1 MQQHVTI
8 MKMQLMMMDSCILP
22 VGCDTCSGETDGT
35 GVVVNNDADGDGVCD
50 ADEVFGCTDPLY
62 EEYDPLATE
71 DDGSCS
77 VLSLDGCTDPTACN
91 YNENATDDNGS
102 CILPVGCD
110 TCSGETDGTGVV
122 VNNDADGDG
131 VCDADEVAGCQDAT
145 ACNYNENATDD
156 DGSCILPVGCD
167 TCSGETDGTGVVVN
181 NDADG
186 DGVCDADEVFGC
198 TDPLYIE
205 FNSLATEDD
214 GSCLTLIVNGCTDVN
229 AFNYNPAANVDDN
242 SCIYEGCTDPSACN
256 FNPVASIDDSSC
268 LYPLDIYGFDY
279 VDCNGI
285 CLNDADGDGICDED
299 EVGGCTDPDAY
310 NYDETADADDGS
322 CLYLGCNDV
331 TACNF
336 DAGADIDD
344 GSCQYPVDIYGFDY
358 VDCDGNCL
366 NDTDNDGVCDEDEIW
381 GCTDPT
387 ADNYNNEATQED
399 GSCEY
404 LGCTDISACNY
415 DLTANVDDGSCEFP
429 IDIYGIDYVDCNGN
443 CINDLDNNG
452 ICDEEEIGG
461 CTDVEACN
469 YDPGATLDDGSC
481 IYPDEVYLDCNGDC
495 LNDYD
500 GDGICDEIDNCFYVY
515 NPNQQDSDNDGEGDE
530 CDPDDGIGI
539 EEVENGLLIYPNP
552 TSGLVN
558 LEYLN
563 GDNSNVILKVINSV
577 GQTIIFDNLSSNES
591 VVSTTIDLSEY
602 SKGIYQLQIID
613 SNQLFTNTIF
623 VD

>member
-1 MQQHVTI
+1 MI
-8 MKMQLMMMDSCILP
+8 
-22 VGCDTCSGETDGT
+22 
-35 GVVVNNDADGDGVCD
+35 
-50 ADEVFGCTDPLY
+50 
-62 EEYDPLATE
+62 
-71 DDGSCS
+71 
-77 VLSLDGCTDPTACN
+77 
-91 YNENATDDNGS
+91 
-102 CILPVGCD
+102 
-110 TCSGETDGTGVV
+110 
-122 VNNDADGDG
+122 
-131 VCDADEVAGCQDAT
+131 
-145 ACNYNENATDD
+145 
-156 DGSCILPVGCD
+156 
-167 TCSGETDGTGVVVN
+167 
-181 NDADG
+181 
-186 DGVCDADEVFGC
+186 
-198 TDPLYIE
+198 
-205 FNSLATEDD
+205 
-214 GSCLTLIVNGCTDVN
+214 
-229 AFNYNPAANVDDN
+229 
-242 SCIYEGCTDPSACN
+242 
-256 FNPVASIDDSSC
+256 
-268 LYPLDIYGFDY
+268 
-279 VDCNGI
+279 
-285 CLNDADGDGICDED
+285 
-299 EVGGCTDPDAY
+299 
-310 NYDETADADDGS
+310 
-322 CLYLGCNDV
+322 
-331 TACNF
+331 
-336 DAGADIDD
+336 
-344 GSCQYPVDIYGFDY
+344 DY

-415 DLTANVDDGSCEFP
+415 DLTANVDDDSCEFP
-429 IDIYGIDYVDCNGN
+429 IDIYGVDYVDCNGN

>member
-1 MQQHVTI
+1 M
-8 MKMQLMMMDSCILP
+8 
-22 VGCDTCSGETDGT
+22 
-35 GVVVNNDADGDGVCD
+35 
-50 ADEVFGCTDPLY
+50 
-62 EEYDPLATE
+62 
-71 DDGSCS
+71 
-77 VLSLDGCTDPTACN
+77 
-91 YNENATDDNGS
+91 
-102 CILPVGCD
+102 
-110 TCSGETDGTGVV
+110 
-122 VNNDADGDG
+122 
-131 VCDADEVAGCQDAT
+131 
-145 ACNYNENATDD
+145 
-156 DGSCILPVGCD
+156 
-167 TCSGETDGTGVVVN
+167 
-181 NDADG
+181 
-186 DGVCDADEVFGC
+186 
-198 TDPLYIE
+198 
-205 FNSLATEDD
+205 
-214 GSCLTLIVNGCTDVN
+214 TLIVNGCTDVN

-242 SCIYEGCTDPSACN
+242 SCIFEGCTDPSACN

-429 IDIYGIDYVDCNGN
+429 IDIYGVDYVDCNGD

-495 LNDYD
+495 INDYD